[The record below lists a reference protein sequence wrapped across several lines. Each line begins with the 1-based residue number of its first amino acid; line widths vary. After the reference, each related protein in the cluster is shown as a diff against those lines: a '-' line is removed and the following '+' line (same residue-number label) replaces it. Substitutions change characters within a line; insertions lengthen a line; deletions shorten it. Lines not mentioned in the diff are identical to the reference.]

1 MHPSYLSIFL
11 GLTPTFRSWFNLVN
25 DPHTMTQEHKMT
37 QCETDGYRRGF
48 LVLLYENETEHQ
60 TRKNHGKPLG
70 FQEDFREWCASVSHS
85 LQDKSHAVL
94 FHQGP

>member
-25 DPHTMTQEHKMT
+25 DPHTMTQEYKMT
-37 QCETDGYRRGF
+37 HCETDGYRRGF

-60 TRKNHGKPLG
+60 TRKNHGKALG
-70 FQEDFREWCASVSHS
+70 FQEDFREWL
-85 LQDKSHAVL
+85 LQ
-94 FHQGP
+94 